1 MQEQINTL
9 EEGLANIPKQ
19 SKDSPEQVQKSP
31 SLAESKKSI
40 NGVDEETVAVID
52 EKLNQF
58 EKDVNETLKLLYE
71 DV

>member
-9 EEGLANIPKQ
+9 EEGLANISKQ